1 MLSDFEQKI
10 YNEYLKTSRQAK
22 NQPYRLRKNFDDIPS
37 DVLVYLK
44 RISNILRKFPSIHVN
59 DYFKAPY
66 SIYGVEEYFDL
77 KYFTSQK
84 AIRAY
89 TLYVQKE
96 PDFDPDSEDMLLKVL
111 DSLKFLKEFL
121 FANNISLQ
129 QYPSHMTNEMKS
141 FILHWKERKIHPYVL
156 IELPNA
162 LYYIRHE
169 DQELLKFMFGENVYE
184 NIQLYTNRYFSS
196 KKLKVLIKQGLKK
209 L

>member
-1 MLSDFEQKI
+1 MLSDFEQRI

-22 NQPYRLRKNFDDIPS
+22 SQPYRLRKNFDDIPS

-66 SIYGVEEYFDL
+66 SIYGTEEYFDL

-84 AIRAY
+84 AIKAY

-111 DSLKFLKEFL
+111 DSLKFLKDFL
-121 FANNISLQ
+121 SANNISLQ

>member
-1 MLSDFEQKI
+1 MLSDFEQRI

-22 NQPYRLRKNFDDIPS
+22 SQPYRLRKNFDDIPS

-66 SIYGVEEYFDL
+66 SIYGTEEYFDL

-84 AIRAY
+84 AIKAY

-111 DSLKFLKEFL
+111 DSLKFLKDFL
-121 FANNISLQ
+121 STNNISLQ

-209 L
+209 I

>member
-1 MLSDFEQKI
+1 MLSDFEQRI

-66 SIYGVEEYFDL
+66 SIYGAEEYFDL

-111 DSLKFLKEFL
+111 DSLKFLKDFL
-121 FANNISLQ
+121 SANNISLQ